1 MRRIA
6 ADLLLDDVTIRI
18 GCSCSNQLPAAAI
31 LCGITGIQFR
41 VGSADSQC
49 VQGLAGTIYA
59 LTIIGTITF
68 LVYYG
73 TTTFRTALD
82 ASQTTW
88 PIEIGAD
95 LTGPFLAVSYIA
107 LASLLLLLLM
117 LLLWLR
123 LGKARGRGLDGQTSC
138 RLLRTVVVF
147 VYGCCCLR
155 WTETETQKGGNYKCM
170 YIFFFDG
177 TSLTGIY
184 PRSAAAWT
192 PGTWCIL
199 RRMDSS
205 HRCIFH
211 ISISAPCRLHRTSFA
226 RRTSDLRYL

>member
-18 GCSCSNQLPAAAI
+18 RRRCSNQLPAAAI

-49 VQGLAGTIYA
+49 VQGLTSTIYA
-59 LTIIGTITF
+59 LAIIGTVTF
-68 LVYYG
+68 LVYHG

-95 LTGPFLAVSYIA
+95 LTGPFLTVSYIA
-107 LASLLLLLLM
+107 LARLLL

-123 LGKARGRGLDGQTSC
+123 LGKARGRWLDGQTSC
-138 RLLRTVVVF
+138 RFLRTVVVF

-155 WTETETQKGGNYKCM
+155 WTETETQKGGK
-170 YIFFFDG
+170 
-177 TSLTGIY
+177 L
-184 PRSAAAWT
+184 
-192 PGTWCIL
+192 
-199 RRMDSS
+199 
-205 HRCIFH
+205 
-211 ISISAPCRLHRTSFA
+211 
-226 RRTSDLRYL
+226 